1 LRKALKLLFNTILF
15 RTMVRYQVPKLLY
28 TPKRDTEIQKVLS
41 CWSRMSR
48 NRCFGLKKYSI
59 TKKEEAKRKMK
70 KIKKKTLSY
79 KRKKQLDAVNGKH

>member
-1 LRKALKLLFNTILF
+1 
-15 RTMVRYQVPKLLY
+15 
-28 TPKRDTEIQKVLS
+28 
-41 CWSRMSR
+41 MSR